1 MPRELLYLLSMLALR
16 GALAD
21 VVEASREAVV
31 LGEFAREAL
40 DGLRR
45 AFDCNLGCITHS
57 PYDGAID
64 IISCTDARVLGE
76 YRRDWF
82 ESDPINAAL
91 CRYDTS
97 WIVPA
102 TRLPEWNS
110 MQSHPLYAEWAPSKN
125 VRFLLHL
132 RLSEAPYLKAGAT
145 NIFLCRPKENADFSH
160 REFIAVSQVMPDL
173 ETAVH
178 RCSRITAMNSAS
190 PFLESLLDD
199 AEGRARLALR
209 ADGRLVWASKAAQR
223 LLAGHL
229 GRSRSL
235 PAALTEKARKVA
247 SGATTSAD
255 LRFVAGGVCV
265 TATVQTAFATTGE
278 PFVVIGFCLPFGALP
293 HEVRERYGLTAAEAD
308 VLSDLAE
315 GLSNAEIAQRRFVS
329 ITTVRTHVAH
339 ILSKL
344 GVRSRLQAGV
354 LARTAM

>member
-1 MPRELLYLLSMLALR
+1 
-16 GALAD
+16 
-21 VVEASREAVV
+21 
-31 LGEFAREAL
+31 
-40 DGLRR
+40 
-45 AFDCNLGCITHS
+45 
-57 PYDGAID
+57 
-64 IISCTDARVLGE
+64 
-76 YRRDWF
+76 
-82 ESDPINAAL
+82 
-91 CRYDTS
+91 
-97 WIVPA
+97 
-102 TRLPEWNS
+102 LPEWNA

-145 NIFLCRPKENADFSH
+145 NIFLCRPKENDDFSH

-173 ETAVH
+173 ETAVQ

-265 TATVQTAFATTGE
+265 TATLQTAFATTGE

-354 LARTAM
+354 LARAAM